1 MAGRRSV
8 YDFLMQIGGRVD
20 GSFTRAVRKATDSA
34 RGIGQELS
42 AGFKAAADNA
52 AASIGSI
59 GAVIGAAVGADA
71 VIETQTGF
79 AKLQA
84 QIGATTEEMVG
95 LKEQAKG
102 IYATGLVGSMEEA
115 NGIISQIERSAGKLF
130 AADKEKLVQGSATIG
145 FTYDVGAEE
154 LARVQKTLTG
164 TFGED
169 VEHTLDLLAYG
180 FQNNLDYSGEFL
192 DTLNEYGPQFKAA
205 GYTADEMFNILVA
218 GADAGA
224 WNLDKVGDA
233 AKEFGIR
240 IKDGSKT
247 TEDAIKQLSK
257 PTGNLYHDML
267 KGNAN
272 VSDVMGAV
280 TKELSRM
287 KDQTKAFQIA
297 QGLFGTMSEDL
308 TLETLYGLQNVNSAA
323 QDATGTLERMTETLS
338 NDAGVRAQAA
348 MNQMQTS
355 LGDIGIEILNVAVPA
370 IEALTGG
377 VGWLSEQFVG
387 LSPNAKTAI
396 VVVGG
401 LAAGIGVL
409 VPLVGAGISVFGGI
423 GAAIGGVSG
432 VIGFMTGPVGIA
444 IAAIGGLIAVGVLL
458 YKNWD
463 AIKEKAQEVSSGIVT
478 FFVTAKDG
486 VIGAVKGGINGAID
500 FVNKGIGSLNQL
512 AIDIPDWVP
521 AVGGKQFGFQIPT
534 IPALASGGIATQP
547 TLAMIGE
554 GGEEEAVLP
563 LSKLDQ
569 LLSGSSGGLV
579 INNYFTVN
587 GGKDAEASAREIAE
601 LVNRQIAQYFHQQ
614 KRLSFG

>member
-52 AASIGSI
+52 AASVGAI

-115 NGIISQIERSAGKLF
+115 NGIISQIERSAGKLS

-257 PTGNLYHDML
+257 PTRNLYHDML
-267 KGNAN
+267 KWKRQCIRCDGCGYKGTFRKEGPNKGFSDCAGIVWHHERRFNA
-272 VSDVMGAV
+272 
-280 TKELSRM
+280 
-287 KDQTKAFQIA
+287 
-297 QGLFGTMSEDL
+297 
-308 TLETLYGLQNVNSAA
+308 
-323 QDATGTLERMTETLS
+323 
-338 NDAGVRAQAA
+338 
-348 MNQMQTS
+348 
-355 LGDIGIEILNVAVPA
+355 GDIVR
-370 IEALTGG
+370 
-377 VGWLSEQFVG
+377 FYR
-387 LSPNAKTAI
+387 
-396 VVVGG
+396 
-401 LAAGIGVL
+401 
-409 VPLVGAGISVFGGI
+409 
-423 GAAIGGVSG
+423 
-432 VIGFMTGPVGIA
+432 M
-444 IAAIGGLIAVGVLL
+444 
-458 YKNWD
+458 
-463 AIKEKAQEVSSGIVT
+463 
-478 FFVTAKDG
+478 
-486 VIGAVKGGINGAID
+486 
-500 FVNKGIGSLNQL
+500 
-512 AIDIPDWVP
+512 
-521 AVGGKQFGFQIPT
+521 
-534 IPALASGGIATQP
+534 
-547 TLAMIGE
+547 
-554 GGEEEAVLP
+554 
-563 LSKLDQ
+563 
-569 LLSGSSGGLV
+569 
-579 INNYFTVN
+579 
-587 GGKDAEASAREIAE
+587 
-601 LVNRQIAQYFHQQ
+601 
-614 KRLSFG
+614 